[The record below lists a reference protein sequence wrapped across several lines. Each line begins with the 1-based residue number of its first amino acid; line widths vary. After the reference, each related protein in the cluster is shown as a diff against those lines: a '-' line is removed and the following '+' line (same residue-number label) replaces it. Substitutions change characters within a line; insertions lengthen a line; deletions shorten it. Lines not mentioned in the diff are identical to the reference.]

1 MRDQSKPTILCL
13 HGSGTSAAI
22 FEIQARKL
30 ARRLSDVFEFVFAN
44 GPFQTGP
51 GPGVLPVFRDSGP
64 YYAWVKSSDR
74 IVPKQVAEIL
84 ETLVQGQ
91 IDGGGRPF
99 VGVLAFSEGT
109 KVAAALLLEQERR
122 LLVAAESRRIRD
134 THDRNGTVGKDG
146 CIDDVSL
153 AFRFG
158 VFIAGTFPPQQFL
171 QSATARELPPYRVTV
186 GVPTVHAIGMQDP
199 WREAGRALCWEFFD
213 KETARL
219 MEFEV
224 GHVVPSR
231 EEDVDELAKEIL
243 RVYQTT
249 CD

>member
-1 MRDQSKPTILCL
+1 MRDHSKPTILCL

-30 ARRLSDVFEFVFAN
+30 VHRLSGVFEFVFAN

-84 ETLVQGQ
+84 ETMVQGQ
-91 IDGGGRPF
+91 IDTGGRPF
-99 VGVLAFSEGT
+99 VGVL
-109 KVAAALLLEQERR
+109 LLEQERR
-122 LLVAAESRRIRD
+122 SLVTADSQSIP
-134 THDRNGTVGKDG
+134 DG
-146 CIDDVSL
+146 CMDDVSL

-171 QSATARELPPYRVTV
+171 QSATGQELPPNRVAV

-199 WREAGRALCWEFFD
+199 WREAGRALCLEFFD

-219 MEFEV
+219 MEFDV

-243 RVYQTT
+243 CVYQTT